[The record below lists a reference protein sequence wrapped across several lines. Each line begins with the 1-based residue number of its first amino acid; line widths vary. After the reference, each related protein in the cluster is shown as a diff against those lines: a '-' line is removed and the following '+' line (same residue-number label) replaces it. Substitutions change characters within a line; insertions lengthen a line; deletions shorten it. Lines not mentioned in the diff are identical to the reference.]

1 MTVASS
7 SEILL
12 LLADGRWPGGGYA
25 HSGGLEPA
33 VAEGA
38 VHDAS
43 TLHSFVEGRLAANGP
58 FEAWIAGHACAGT
71 SPALLN
77 ARYDARTPSGAQR
90 KASASLGR
98 GLLRSSGRI
107 WPELRAHTTGHQ
119 PVAVGLVARI
129 GGLAPVDA
137 ARLALHALV
146 MGPLSA
152 APKLFSIDTAD
163 ALRIA
168 VVLAPTIDRI
178 ALSADA
184 AEAPPPRST
193 LFAEQLA
200 EAHATWTT
208 RLFAS

>member
-1 MTVASS
+1 MSS
-7 SEILL
+7 STELLL

-43 TLHSFVEGRLAANGP
+43 TLQSFVEGRTVANGP
-58 FEAWIAGHACAGT
+58 FEAWIAAQACAGA
-71 SPALLN
+71 SLPLLN
-77 ARYDARTPSGAQR
+77 ARYEARTPSPAQR

-98 GLLRSSGRI
+98 GLLRSSARI
-107 WPELRAHTTGHQ
+107 WPELRAHATAHQ
-119 PVAVGLVARI
+119 PVAVGIVARCV
-129 GGLAPVDA
+129 GLSPVDA

-168 VVLAPTIDRI
+168 VALAPAIDRI
-178 ALSADA
+178 AQAADSPD
-184 AEAPPPRST
+184 APAPRST
-193 LFAEQLA
+193 FFAEQLA